1 MTGKNED
8 LRRNVQNE
16 LAWDPTLDAT
26 HIGVAADNGV
36 VTLTGHVTTYA
47 EKLAAERAAQ
57 RVTGVRGIA
66 EEIEVRPP
74 YAKKTKDD
82 EIAERAVRIL
92 QWDVSVPAGRIS
104 VKVEKGWV
112 TLSGTVDWDYQRG
125 AASADIQ
132 KLSGVVGLI
141 NLIAVKP
148 AVRAT
153 DVKQKIE
160 DAFRRNAAL
169 DANEIRV
176 SAVDGTIT
184 LHGRVRNWTE
194 RNTAERAAWSAPGV
208 TAVED
213 HLLVG

>member
-8 LRRNVQNE
+8 LRRNVLNE
-16 LAWDPTLDAT
+16 LAWDPTFDAT

-92 QWDVSVPAGRIS
+92 QWDVSVPTGRIS

-125 AASADIQ
+125 AAAADIQ
-132 KLSGVVGLI
+132 KLSGVMGLI
-141 NLIAVKP
+141 NLMKVQP

-153 DVKQKIE
+153 DVKHKIE
-160 DAFRRNAAL
+160 EAFRRNAAL
-169 DANEIRV
+169 DAGEIRV

-184 LHGRVRNWTE
+184 LSGRVRNWAE

>member
-8 LRRNVQNE
+8 LRRTVLNE
-16 LAWDPTLDAT
+16 LAWDPTFDAT

-66 EEIEVRPP
+66 EEIEVRPS

-92 QWDVSVPAGRIS
+92 QWDVSVPPGRIS

-112 TLSGTVDWDYQRG
+112 TLTGSVDWDYQRG
-125 AASADIQ
+125 AAAADIQ
-132 KLSGVVGLI
+132 KLSGVVGLM
-141 NLIAVKP
+141 NLIKVQP
-148 AVRAT
+148 AVRAA

-160 DAFRRNAAL
+160 DAFRRNAVL
-169 DANEIRV
+169 DAGEIRV

-184 LHGRVRNWTE
+184 LNGRVRNWAE

>member
-8 LRRNVQNE
+8 LRRNVLNE
-16 LAWDPTLDAT
+16 LAWDPTFDAT

-36 VTLTGHVTTYA
+36 VTLTGHVSTYA

-92 QWDVSVPAGRIS
+92 QWDVSVPPGRIS

-112 TLSGTVDWDYQRG
+112 TLTGTVDWDYQRG
-125 AASADIQ
+125 AAAADIQ
-132 KLSGVVGLI
+132 KLSGVVGLM
-141 NLIAVKP
+141 NLIKVEP
-148 AVRAT
+148 AVRAA

-169 DANEIRV
+169 DAGEIRV

-184 LHGRVRNWTE
+184 LNGRVRNWSE

>member
-8 LRRNVQNE
+8 LRRNVLNE
-16 LAWDPTLDAT
+16 LAWDPSVDAT

-36 VTLTGHVTTYA
+36 VTLIGHVATYA
-47 EKLAAERAAQ
+47 EKLAAERATK
-57 RVTGVRGIA
+57 RVVGVRGIA
-66 EEIEVRPP
+66 EAIEVRPP
-74 YAKKTKDD
+74 HAKKTKDD

-92 QWDVSVPAGRIS
+92 QWDVSVPSERIS

-112 TLSGTVDWDYQRG
+112 TLSGDVDWDYQRG
-125 AASADIQ
+125 AAAADIQ

-148 AVRAT
+148 AVRAA
-153 DVKQKIE
+153 DVRQKIE
-160 DAFRRNAAL
+160 DAFRRTAAL
-169 DANEIRV
+169 DASEIRV
-176 SAVDGTIT
+176 LAVDGTVK
-184 LHGRVRNWTE
+184 LEGYVRSWAE
-194 RNTAERAAWSAPGV
+194 RNTAERAAWSAAGV

>member
-8 LRRNVQNE
+8 LRRNVLNE
-16 LAWDPTLDAT
+16 LAWDPTFDAT

-92 QWDVSVPAGRIS
+92 QWDVSVPTGRIS

-125 AASADIQ
+125 AAAADIQ
-132 KLSGVVGLI
+132 KLSGVMGLI
-141 NLIAVKP
+141 NLIKVQP

-153 DVKQKIE
+153 DVKHKIE
-160 DAFRRNAAL
+160 EAFRRNAAL
-169 DANEIRV
+169 DAGEIRV

-184 LHGRVRNWTE
+184 LSGRVRNWAE

>member
-8 LRRNVQNE
+8 LRRNVLNE
-16 LAWDPTLDAT
+16 LAWDPTFDAT

-36 VTLTGHVTTYA
+36 VTLTGHVSTYA

-66 EEIEVRPP
+66 EEIEVRPS

-92 QWDVSVPAGRIS
+92 QWDVSVPPGRIS

-112 TLSGTVDWDYQRG
+112 TLSGNVDWDYQRG
-125 AASADIQ
+125 AAAADIQ
-132 KLSGVVGLI
+132 KLSGVMGLI
-141 NLIAVKP
+141 NLIKVEP
-148 AVRAT
+148 VVRVA

-160 DAFRRNAAL
+160 DAFRRNATL
-169 DANEIRV
+169 DAGEIWV
-176 SAVDGTIT
+176 SAVDGTVT
-184 LHGRVRNWTE
+184 LNGRVRNWAE

-213 HLLVG
+213 HLLIG

>member
-8 LRRNVQNE
+8 LRRNVLNE
-16 LAWDPTLDAT
+16 LAWDPTFDAT

-36 VTLTGHVTTYA
+36 VTLTGHVSTYA

-92 QWDVSVPAGRIS
+92 QWDVSVPPGRIS

-112 TLSGTVDWDYQRG
+112 TLTGTVDWDYQRG
-125 AASADIQ
+125 AAAADIQ
-132 KLSGVVGLI
+132 KLSGVVGLM
-141 NLIAVKP
+141 NLIKVEP
-148 AVRAT
+148 AVRAA

-160 DAFRRNAAL
+160 DAFRRNAVL
-169 DANEIRV
+169 DAGEIRV

-184 LHGRVRNWTE
+184 LNGRVRNWSE

>member
-8 LRRNVQNE
+8 LRRNVLNE
-16 LAWDPTLDAT
+16 LAWDPTFDAT

-36 VTLTGHVTTYA
+36 VTLTGHVSTYA

-92 QWDVSVPAGRIS
+92 QWDVSVPPGRIL

-112 TLSGTVDWDYQRG
+112 TLTGTVDWDYQRG
-125 AASADIQ
+125 AAAADIQ
-132 KLSGVVGLI
+132 KLSGVVGLM
-141 NLIAVKP
+141 NLIKVEP
-148 AVRAT
+148 AVRAA

-160 DAFRRNAAL
+160 DAFRRNAVL
-169 DANEIRV
+169 DAGEIRV

-184 LHGRVRNWTE
+184 LNGRVRNWSE

-213 HLLVG
+213 RLLVG

>member
-8 LRRNVQNE
+8 LRRNVLNE
-16 LAWDPTLDAT
+16 LAWDPTFDST
-26 HIGVAADNGV
+26 HIGVAVDNGV
-36 VTLTGHVTTYA
+36 VTLTGHVSTYA

-66 EEIEVRPP
+66 EEIEVRPS

-92 QWDVSVPAGRIS
+92 QWDVSVPPGRIS

-112 TLSGTVDWDYQRG
+112 TLAGNVDWDYQRG
-125 AASADIQ
+125 AAAADIQ
-132 KLSGVVGLI
+132 KLSGVMGLI
-141 NLIAVKP
+141 NLIKVEP
-148 AVRAT
+148 VVRVA

-160 DAFRRNAAL
+160 DAFRRNATL
-169 DANEIRV
+169 DAGEIWV
-176 SAVDGTIT
+176 SAVDGTVT
-184 LHGRVRNWTE
+184 LNGRVRNWAE

-213 HLLVG
+213 HLLIG

>member
-8 LRRNVQNE
+8 LRRNVLNE
-16 LAWDPTLDAT
+16 LAWDPTFDAT

-36 VTLTGHVTTYA
+36 VTLTGHVTAYA

-125 AASADIQ
+125 AAAADIQ
-132 KLSGVVGLI
+132 KLSGVIGLI
-141 NLIAVKP
+141 NLISVKP
-148 AVRAT
+148 SVRAT

-176 SAVDGTIT
+176 SAVDGTVT
-184 LHGRVRNWTE
+184 LNGRVRNWTE

-208 TAVED
+208 KAVED